1 MLSADVMSFDEFRG
15 FLSDTL
21 GIAKVALT
29 PDVSFLND
37 LGVDSLKLVDLM
49 LQFELQLGM
58 SVPSEVAW
66 EIQTVEDAYKYYVE
80 QFQSGLIG
88 GEGPPSYEIL

>member
-1 MLSADVMSFDEFRG
+1 MVTANVMSFDEFRG

-21 GIAKVALT
+21 GVADVALT
-29 PDVSFLND
+29 SDAYFLND
-37 LGVDSLKLVDLM
+37 LGIDSLKLVDLM

-66 EIQTVEDAYKYYVE
+66 EIQTVDDAYKYYVQ

-88 GEGPPSYEIL
+88 GEGLPSYDMA

>member
-1 MLSADVMSFDEFRG
+1 MVSANVMSFDEFQG

-21 GIAKVALT
+21 GVAEVVLT
-29 PDVSFLND
+29 PDAYFLND
-37 LGVDSLKLVDLM
+37 LGIDSLKLVDLM

-66 EIQTVEDAYKYYVE
+66 EIQTVDDAYKYYVE
-80 QFQSGLIG
+80 QLQGGLVG
-88 GEGPPSYEIL
+88 AE

>member
-1 MLSADVMSFDEFRG
+1 MVTANVMSFDEFRG

-21 GIAKVALT
+21 GVAHVALT
-29 PDVSFLND
+29 SDAYFLND
-37 LGVDSLKLVDLM
+37 LGIDSLKLVDLM

-66 EIQTVEDAYKYYVE
+66 EIQTVDDAYKYYVK
-80 QFQSGLIG
+80 QFQSGVIG
-88 GEGPPSYEIL
+88 GDGSPSLNMA

>member
-1 MLSADVMSFDEFRG
+1 MITENVMSLNEFQG

-21 GIAKVALT
+21 GITEVALT
-29 PDVSFLND
+29 PDASFLND
-37 LGVDSLKLVDLM
+37 LGIDSLKLVDLM

-66 EIQTVEDAYKYYVE
+66 EIQTVEDAYKYYIR
-80 QFQSGLIG
+80 QFQSGFIG
-88 GEGPPSYEIL
+88 GE